1 MKNNVKTI
9 FERAAGA
16 WGKYKEREQEALSF
30 YRQELGKAKTTASA
44 YKDEQNY
51 IRQHQE
57 QLTSTTRQEIAAAE
71 KEFCDT
77 IHNEVVPALRAE
89 LAGHITAQP
98 KADFMRT
105 LSYYQQFGIPVDGQE
120 VKLLAY
126 DCEGNFLALRALA
139 AVAAKSGISVK
150 FPTIKE
156 YSGIID
162 RLERMAQPPLMYCP
176 FDYLTEGVDV
186 LPDTPLR
193 RSDGS
198 MYGTS
203 GRPTSTGLIISTQG
217 MEATMKAVV
226 EAGDTWSAAVVPEIN
241 EYDVIEGEDGEKI
254 SREAQR
260 AADKLGAAQ
269 QVTADSNEAQQIA
282 AAVTAEQKEAEDRA
296 ARGRA
301 YYFGSDAT

>member
-1 MKNNVKTI
+1 MKGEI
-9 FERAAGA
+9 AGA
-16 WGKYKEREQEALSF
+16 LSSYRSGMERIRSGA
-30 YRQELGKAKTTASA
+30 AA
-44 YKDEQNY
+44 YKDEDTY
-51 IRQHQE
+51 ISEHRAA
-57 QLTSTTRQEIAAAE
+57 LVSDTRRKIDAAE
-71 KEFCDT
+71 KSFCDV
-77 IHNEVVPALRAE
+77 INGEVVPALRAE

-162 RLERMAQPPLMYCP
+162 RLEKMAQPPLMYCP
-176 FDYLTEGVDV
+176 NEFLHEGVEV
-186 LPDTPLR
+186 MGNKPLR
-193 RSDGS
+193 RADGTK
-198 MYGTS
+198 YGEAGPVDS
-203 GRPTSTGLIISTQG
+203 LYLIMTTQSV
-217 MEATMKAVV
+217 ESAMKAAD
-226 EAGDTWSAAVVPEIN
+226 EAGDTWSAAVVPEIS
-241 EYDVIEGEDGEKI
+241 EYEVLRTEDGEEV
-254 SREAQR
+254 SRETQR
-260 AADKLGAAQ
+260 ATDKLTAAQ
-269 QVTADSNEAQQIA
+269 QVNAEDTTTQQIA
-282 AAVTAEQKEAEDRA
+282 ATVTAEQKEAEDRA

>member
-1 MKNNVKTI
+1 MEKTVKRI
-9 FERAAGA
+9 FDKATSA
-16 WGKYKEREQEALSF
+16 WDSFKEKEGKALS
-30 YRQELGKAKTTASA
+30 YYKSELGKVKAAASA
-44 YKDEQNY
+44 YKDEQSY

-57 QLTSTTRQEIAAAE
+57 QLVSTARQEIAAAE

-89 LAGHITAQP
+89 LAGYITAQP
-98 KADFMRT
+98 KADFMQT
-105 LSYYQQFGIPVDGQE
+105 LSYYQQFGIPVDEQE

-139 AVAAKSGISVK
+139 SVAQKSGISVK

-156 YSGIID
+156 HSGIID

-193 RSDGS
+193 RADGS
-198 MYGTS
+198 VYGNN

-226 EAGDTWSAAVVPEIN
+226 EAGDTWSAAVVPEIGAYTD
-241 EYDVIEGEDGEKI
+241 EKDEDGEVV
-254 SREAQR
+254 ST
-260 AADKLGAAQ
+260 AAQ
-269 QVTADSNEAQQIA
+269 QR
-282 AAVTAEQKEAEDRA
+282 AEDKLESAKQIQTDSGEAVALARKLGKDA
-296 ARGRA
+296 AQGKA
-301 YYFGSDAT
+301 QVVPGLSHYL